1 MFKVLVVDD
10 EQYVRKGIINLI
22 DWNSLSYTICGEAE
36 NGLEALKLIDSLQ
49 PDLVIVD
56 IRMPL
61 CDGLELIRRIR
72 DLDKYQPEFIVVS
85 GYHDFIY
92 AQRALRYHVSDYI
105 LKPVNEEELI
115 KALTKTA
122 SQLTEKQLLNLT
134 NDKPLDNSLLD
145 TLINGVQNENALA
158 QISMQLHMPIE
169 ANYYYVLIECHDAKM
184 NDLVYKQELIKQLND
199 HAKKMVEWTCLK
211 FHQQAERLIGVVIYH
226 HFDDISHDYNCIDEV
241 WLHLKQWL
249 ELQIN
254 CETSLYVGEL
264 VNRLDDLPQ
273 SYKQSLEAINH
284 KYAEFAKGIISYQ
297 NIKDKPLYYFD
308 LPNELYSKLLLNVE
322 EGNIA
327 QLLEL
332 TEFIFTKFEKERY
345 APNAVQNSLTRMTI
359 SIINSIRQMNGNENN
374 IAELNTALTWYKSY
388 THPLH
393 TKQFFK
399 RFFEVAAGYIFDLRG
414 ASAKGSIEK
423 IKQYIDAHYTEN
435 INLKSIAA
443 KFYLNSVYL
452 GQLFKKNYG
461 TYFNDYLLTLRI
473 DLAKKLL
480 RTTDLRMYEI
490 AEQVGFQN
498 ADYFVTQFEKKEK
511 LTPTDYRNLVMGKK

>member
-22 DWNSLSYTICGEAE
+22 DWNSLSYIICDEAE
-36 NGLEALKLIDSLQ
+36 NGLEALKLIEALS

-61 CDGLELIRRIR
+61 CDGLELIRRVR
-72 DLDKYQPEFIVVS
+72 EMGKHQPEFIVVS
-85 GYHDFIY
+85 GYHDFTY
-92 AQRALRYHVSDYI
+92 AQQALRYHVSDYI
-105 LKPVNEEELI
+105 LKPVDEEELI

-122 SQLTEKQLLNLT
+122 LQLTEKQLLSLAH
-134 NDKPLDNSLLD
+134 DKPLDNSLLD

-158 QISMQLHMPIE
+158 QISVQLHMPIDE
-169 ANYYYVLIECHDAKM
+169 NYYYSLIECHDPKVT
-184 NDLVYKQELIKQLND
+184 DSSYKQLLIEKLSN
-199 HAKKMVEWTCLK
+199 HAKNSLDWTCLK
-211 FHQQAERLIGVVIYH
+211 FHVQDERFIGVVIH
-226 HFDDISHDYNCIDEV
+226 EEFDSNTAYSSTAE
-241 WLHLKQWL
+241 LGALLKQWL
-249 ELQIN
+249 ELQMSCDI
-254 CETSLYVGEL
+254 SLYIGER
-264 VNRLDDLPQ
+264 VNRLDKLAE

-284 KYAEFAKGIISYQ
+284 KYAECSKGIISYQ
-297 NIKDKPLYYFD
+297 DIKEKPLYYFD
-308 LPNELYSKLLLNVE
+308 LPNELYSKLLLNIE
-322 EGNIA
+322 EGNIE

-332 TEFIFTKFEKERY
+332 TEYIFAKFEEERY
-345 APNAVQNSLTRMTI
+345 APNAVQNALTRMTI
-359 SIINSIRQMNGNENN
+359 SIINTVRQMNGDETN
-374 IAELNTALTWYKSY
+374 IDEIQTALTWSKSF

-393 TKQFFK
+393 TKKFFK
-399 RFFEVAAGYIFDLRG
+399 EFFEKAARYIFELRG

-423 IKQYIDAHYTEN
+423 VKQYIDSHFTEN

-452 GQLFKKNYG
+452 GQLFRKNYG

-511 LTPTDYRNLVMGKK
+511 LTPTDYRNLVLGKK